1 MRKIGK
7 IALFIL
13 VPLWLGALPLEA
25 WASFLGSG
33 KPAPNFLVESG
44 DNQKLSLNM
53 LRGKVIV
60 LFYESRQSLGQNG
73 PLKDELK
80 EFYWTQPAN
89 VQKDVFRLVVIDCTT
104 STWPT
109 APIWKSKLREN
120 SWKEGF
126 TIYGDWTGQML
137 ADYHMNVHKSN
148 FLVIDK
154 DGIIRYAATG
164 RVNPRKFGEIKTLL
178 LTLVREK

>member
-60 LFYESRQSLGQNG
+60 LFYESSKR
-73 PLKDELK
+73 PKRR
-80 EFYWTQPAN
+80 FPA
-89 VQKDVFRLVVIDCTT
+89 
-104 STWPT
+104 S
-109 APIWKSKLREN
+109 
-120 SWKEGF
+120 
-126 TIYGDWTGQML
+126 GD
-137 ADYHMNVHKSN
+137 
-148 FLVIDK
+148 
-154 DGIIRYAATG
+154 
-164 RVNPRKFGEIKTLL
+164 
-178 LTLVREK
+178 